1 MIDRAEIE
9 TGLAQGHNGRLGIR
23 YMSHGAGWAEVAIDP
38 DACFASGRNA
48 ALWTS
53 GPIASLMD
61 VATSC
66 AVWAIK
72 GSISHQATLDL
83 RIDYVR
89 PANLELPVF
98 GRGECYHIAG
108 DVAFV
113 RGSAHQGDIA
123 NPVAAVAGTFMLLD
137 AVAS

>member
-1 MIDRAEIE
+1 MIDREEIE
-9 TGLAQGHNGRLGIR
+9 AGLTQGHNGRLGIR
-23 YMSHGAGWAEVAIDP
+23 YMSHGGGWAELAIDP
-38 DACFASGRNA
+38 DACFASGRDA
-48 ALWTS
+48 ALWAS
-53 GPIASLMD
+53 GPVASLMD
-61 VATSC
+61 VTTSC

-89 PANLELPVF
+89 PANLLQPIF
-98 GRGECYHIAG
+98 GRGECYRIAG

-113 RGSAHQGDIA
+113 RGVAHQGDIA
-123 NPVAAVAGTFMLLD
+123 NPVASVAGTFMLFD